1 MTTWG
6 NTYWPWFLT
15 AVSVFLLVPELFA
28 LLTNTL
34 NTLSWYAWNKL
45 DLSVSVNQG
54 MDTVAWWGSLIVWVL
69 FVIVITGHIWW
80 KGI

>member
-1 MTTWG
+1 VTTWG
-6 NTYWPWFLT
+6 ATYWPWFLT
-15 AVSVFLLVPELFA
+15 IASVFLLVPELFA
-28 LLTNTL
+28 LVTNSF

-69 FVIVITGHIWW
+69 FVIIITGHIWW